1 MCNLSQAWVC
11 ARSVQ
16 QREVA
21 DCLSYSRQ
29 GSVSGD
35 KEQGGL
41 GSGSGCVMSLPVY
54 TSEQSPDLS
63 QDRGGLSHSR

>member
-16 QREVA
+16 QRELT

-29 GSVSGD
+29 GSISGD
-35 KEQGGL
+35 EEQGGL
-41 GSGSGCVMSLPVY
+41 GSGSGCVVSLPVHMMG
-54 TSEQSPDLS
+54 QSADLS
-63 QDRGGLSHSR
+63 QDRGGLSQSR